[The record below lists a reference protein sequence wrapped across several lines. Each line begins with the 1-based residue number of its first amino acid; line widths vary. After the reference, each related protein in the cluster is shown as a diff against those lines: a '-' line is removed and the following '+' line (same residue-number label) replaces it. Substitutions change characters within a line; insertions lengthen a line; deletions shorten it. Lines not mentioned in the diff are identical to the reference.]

1 VQSNYSTCGFPLAA
15 KARVIAKLEEMQ
27 ISYLII
33 NKADN
38 YEVSDEED
46 YKSKNKYE
54 EVFNKAHKYVTKKNR
69 IDSIYQYF
77 IEYITGFYIA

>member
-1 VQSNYSTCGFPLAA
+1 
-15 KARVIAKLEEMQ
+15 MQ

-54 EVFNKAHKYVTKKNR
+54 EVFSKAHKYVTKKNR
-69 IDSIYQYF
+69 IDGIYQYF
-77 IEYITGFYIA
+77 IENISEETIRDKINKVEEVIYETRKV